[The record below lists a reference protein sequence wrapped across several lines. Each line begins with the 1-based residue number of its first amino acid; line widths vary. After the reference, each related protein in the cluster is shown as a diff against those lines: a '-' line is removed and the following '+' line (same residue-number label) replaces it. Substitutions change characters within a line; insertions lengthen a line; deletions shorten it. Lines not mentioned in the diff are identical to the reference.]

1 MRPLG
6 AHLHPPLQGE
16 GGRAQRARVG
26 SFFPRDRACGTAP
39 PRRACASLRRA
50 SLPLAEEGEG
60 NSQRYAARFF
70 AKKAPDPPFPSN
82 HSRLRLE
89 RIRGRAGRR
98 GREGPTDLGTSRHQ
112 GDPAANRAGARINR
126 ARQRIANAA
135 LPTASPPNLRRP
147 ARGVWRLAP
156 QDPRWAD
163 LSGAVPFFVRVQ
175 RLPTAVGTTA
185 ASGGRFRGTTLPPMG
200 LG

>member
-1 MRPLG
+1 MVGNVMPIPPSFDVAR
-6 AHLHPPLQGE
+6 LHPPLQGE

-89 RIRGRAGRR
+89 RIRGPRDPGGGGGPPTLAPRR
-98 GREGPTDLGTSRHQ
+98 PKATR
-112 GDPAANRAGARINR
+112 
-126 ARQRIANAA
+126 
-135 LPTASPPNLRRP
+135 PPNRPVPGSTRR
-147 ARGVWRLAP
+147 
-156 QDPRWAD
+156 
-163 LSGAVPFFVRVQ
+163 
-175 RLPTAVGTTA
+175 
-185 ASGGRFRGTTLPPMG
+185 
-200 LG
+200 